1 MADQSAIYTQDIKR
15 AHDPFSG
22 NYMDMYGVWEA
33 STGRVIAYCSKS
45 QDAERIKALLVY
57 YGDQFPEAEA
67 NYGHDTDD

>member
-1 MADQSAIYTQDIKR
+1 MAERSAIYTQNIKR

-33 STGRVIAYCSKS
+33 STGRVIAYCAKS

-57 YGDQFPEAEA
+57 YGYKFPEAEVSD
-67 NYGHDTDD
+67 GHDPDD